1 MPARPATSDR
11 RTGMPV
17 PSIPRCIVGADL
29 PAQRLG
35 GPLRLLGVDGH
46 ARKVVQQPA
55 RRREAR
61 LGCRRSHHP
70 PHARGQAS
78 GVQPQRPVARAE
90 PGMAARTAV
99 VGPFQRHRPEHR
111 DEPLRAMPGQER
123 PSAACAR
130 PPRALVRPVAVAARL
145 HDAGRRFLQRTTR
158 NAHVRAAASNAAKSP
173 PAAVEPISAAVS
185 STTAPATFSAKPPF
199 RPSRPARRKP
209 RLAQALAPLDQLR
222 RQRPQALALRD
233 LRPRQ
238 RHRVARNGPRQRL
251 AVDPRRQHPVRPVPR
266 IPFRSAVAAGL
277 AALSVALEQRPPA
290 AGRRSTPVPVE
301 SPARF
306 QDVHIHVWQH
316 TILRSGI

>member
-1 MPARPATSDR
+1 MHRRRRRRLRRHRP
-11 RTGMPV
+11 PF
-17 PSIPRCIVGADL
+17 VGGDL
-29 PAQRLG
+29 LAQRLG

-70 PHARGQAS
+70 PDARGQAS

-111 DEPLRAMPGQER
+111 DEPLRAMPGQAR

-130 PPRALVRPVAVAARL
+130 HHERSSDRSP
-145 HDAGRRFLQRTTR
+145 LQRVSTTRAAASFNQRATR

-266 IPFRSAVAAGL
+266 IPFRSAVAAGH